1 MRALVMAARRQAD
14 YITCKG
20 LVQSE
25 VSGGVILNERSSRAG
40 PHRGIS
46 RAGYFNRTGP
56 LTAVGMCHLGDLPFF
71 CSLGKVCEHVWR

>member
-1 MRALVMAARRQAD
+1 MRALVIAARRQAD

-20 LVQSE
+20 FVQSE

-40 PHRGIS
+40 PHRGVS

-56 LTAVGMCHLGDLPFF
+56 LTAVGMCHLGDLLLF
-71 CSLGKVCEHVWR
+71 CSLGKV